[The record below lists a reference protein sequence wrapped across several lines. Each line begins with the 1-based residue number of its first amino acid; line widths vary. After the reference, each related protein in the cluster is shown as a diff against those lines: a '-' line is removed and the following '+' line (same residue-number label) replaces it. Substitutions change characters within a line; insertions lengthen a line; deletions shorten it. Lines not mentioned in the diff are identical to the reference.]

1 MMRVLR
7 IVVAVAFCAVCFVFA
22 YIFYTDNI
30 SADKTYPTITVE
42 ETTLEVKPGVT
53 DEELLKGVTAYD
65 LKDGDIS
72 DKIIIESVS
81 KFTEKGICIV
91 TYAVCDND
99 HHVATATRK
108 IKYKGYK
115 PPVFYMNSSL
125 CFSVNKY
132 VNISGIIGATDYI
145 DGDISNNVIITSENF
160 ESGITGTFSLTAK
173 VTNSK
178 GDTVSL
184 ELPLIVEQ
192 SSTSAPTIE
201 LSKYLIYSKKGKTPD
216 FEKYIKAVT
225 DTSGEDID
233 LPVIIQTEFNPDEE
247 GVYSVHYYATDEME
261 RKGHTVLTVVVE

>member
-1 MMRVLR
+1 MIRALR
-7 IVVAVAFCAVCFVFA
+7 IIVAVVFCVVSVAFVYV
-22 YIFYTDNI
+22 FYTDNI

-42 ETTLEVKPGVT
+42 EATLNVEPGVT
-53 DEELLKGVTAYD
+53 DEKLLEGVTAYD

-72 DKIIIESVS
+72 DKIIIESIS
-81 KFTEKGICIV
+81 KFTDKGVCLV

-108 IKYKGYK
+108 IKYTGYT

-125 CFSVNKY
+125 CFSVNKF

-145 DGDISNNVIITSENF
+145 DGDISDNVIITSENF
-160 ESGITGTFSLTAK
+160 ESGITGTFTLNAK

-178 GDTVSL
+178 GDTVSI
-184 ELPLIVEQ
+184 ELPLFVEE
-192 SSTSAPTIE
+192 SSTGAPIIE
-201 LSKYLIYSKKGKTPD
+201 LSKYLIYTDKGKTPD
-216 FEKYIKAVT
+216 FQKYIKTVT
-225 DTSGEDID
+225 DASGEELD
-233 LPVIIQTEFNPDEE
+233 LPVSVQTEFNPEEE